1 MKRFTGPVIFLAA
14 SSFCWGQVQTY
25 CSEIGGNIAC
35 TSYDQGAQSQS
46 YCTRIGGNL
55 SCTTYSNDNYDQ
67 VRIQRDYQAGQV
79 MGTALGNVVIA
90 AIEAHRA
97 KKQAREEWDQYIQD
111 KFAEVDLGCE
121 TDPHLIA
128 ASGPSGAV
136 GCRTVVF
143 ALNQFVH
150 KHRKDFVAD
159 GWNINLLADAAGKLE
174 GVPDDLTKVTE
185 QMIERA
191 FQGVDKKQLDKK
203 PR

>member
-1 MKRFTGPVIFLAA
+1 MKQFSVALLLLATRA
-14 SSFCWGQVQTY
+14 FSWGQIQTY
-25 CSEIGGNIAC
+25 CSDVGGNIAC

-55 SCTTYSNDNYDQ
+55 SCTTYSDDNYDQ
-67 VRIQRDYQAGQV
+67 VRIQRDYQVGQV
-79 MGTALGNVVIA
+79 IGTALGNAVTA
-90 AIEAHRA
+90 AIEAHQA
-97 KKQAREEWDQYIQD
+97 KKRARQEWDQYVQD

-121 TDPHLIA
+121 TNARLIE

-159 GWNINLLADAAGKLE
+159 SWNIHLLADAAGNLE
-174 GVPDDLTKVTE
+174 GAPSDLTKVTE

-191 FQGVDKKQLDKK
+191 FQGVDKKQLDKV

>member
-1 MKRFTGPVIFLAA
+1 
-14 SSFCWGQVQTY
+14 
-25 CSEIGGNIAC
+25 
-35 TSYDQGAQSQS
+35 
-46 YCTRIGGNL
+46 L
-55 SCTTYSNDNYDQ
+55 SCTTYNNDNYDQ

-79 MGTALGNVVIA
+79 IGTALGNLIIA

-97 KKQAREEWDQYIQD
+97 KKQVRNEWDQFVQD

-121 TDPHLIA
+121 TNPHLIE

-159 GWNINLLADAAGKLE
+159 GWNIHLLADAAAKLE
-174 GVPDDLTKVTE
+174 GIPEDLTKVTE

-191 FQGVDKKQLDKK
+191 FQGVDKKQLDKE